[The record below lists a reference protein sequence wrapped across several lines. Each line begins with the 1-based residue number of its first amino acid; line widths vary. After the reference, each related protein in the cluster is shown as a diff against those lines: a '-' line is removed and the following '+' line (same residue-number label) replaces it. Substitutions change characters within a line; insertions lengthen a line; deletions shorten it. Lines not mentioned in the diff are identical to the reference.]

1 MNEIYERLDKALEAY
16 QSLVVEL
23 AAGWALISDRDFPS
37 YERLANERLA
47 EVASEIDGYTGAL
60 ELPFLVRFYYEEY
73 GMVRP
78 IQTLGDVQGLMI
90 SMLGSRGDVD
100 HGALINSIRDNLVGQ
115 KDSLKVQ
122 IEAECGSAYGR

>member
-1 MNEIYERLDKALEAY
+1 MEEIFERLDKALEDY

-23 AAGWALISDRDFPS
+23 AAGSALISDRDFPS

-47 EVASEIDGYTGAL
+47 KVTSEIDRYAGAL
-60 ELPFLVRFYYEEY
+60 ELAFLVRFYYEEY

-78 IQTLGDVQGLMI
+78 VQTLGDVQGLMI

-100 HGALINSIRDNLVGQ
+100 HNALINSIRDNLTGQ
-115 KDSLKVQ
+115 KDSLRMQ
-122 IEAECGSAYGR
+122 IEAECSAYGR